1 MQSNL
6 KSRFSYIILV
16 VLILL
21 ADRVSKSAIASRF
34 DLGQPAPVV
43 DGIFNIT
50 YVQNTG
56 VAFGIL
62 SAFSSPVKVLFL
74 CLVAAIA
81 AIAVIIY
88 SLRND
93 ARNRLLQGALALV
106 LAGALGNLYDRMRYG
121 YVIDFLEFHA
131 RGYYWPSFNVADTSI
146 SIGVILLAW
155 EMFRNEA
162 PARA

>member
-21 ADRVSKSAIASRF
+21 ADRVSKSAIASQF

-43 DGIFNIT
+43 DGVFNIT

-62 SAFSSPVKVLFL
+62 SSFSSPVKVLFL

-81 AIAVIIY
+81 AIVVIIY

-146 SIGVILLAW
+146 SIGVVLLAW

>member
-6 KSRFSYIILV
+6 SARFPYILIV

-21 ADRVSKSAIASRF
+21 SDRISKSAIVSNY
-34 DLGQPAPVV
+34 DLGQPAPVI

-62 SAFSSPVKVLFL
+62 DAFSSPVKVLFL
-74 CLVAAIA
+74 GLVAGIA
-81 AIAVIIY
+81 AIVVIIY

-93 ARNRLLQGALALV
+93 PHNRLMQGALALV
-106 LAGALGNLYDRMRYG
+106 LAGALGNLYDRVRYG

-131 RGYYWPSFNVADTSI
+131 RGYFWPSFNIADTSI
-146 SIGVILLAW
+146 SIGVVLLAW

-162 PARA
+162 PNRA

>member
-6 KSRFSYIILV
+6 KSRISYILLV
-16 VLILL
+16 VLVLL
-21 ADRVSKSAIASRF
+21 ADRASKSAIASHF
-34 DLGQPAPVV
+34 DLGQPAPVI
-43 DGIFNIT
+43 DGVFNIT

-62 SAFSSPVKVLFL
+62 SAFSSPVKVLLL
-74 CLVAAIA
+74 CLVAGIA
-81 AIAVIIY
+81 AIVVIIY

-93 ARNRLLQGALALV
+93 TRNRLLQGALALV
-106 LAGALGNLYDRMRYG
+106 LAGALGNLFDRIRYG

-162 PARA
+162 PGRA

>member
-21 ADRVSKSAIASRF
+21 ADRVSKSAIASHF
-34 DLGQPAPVV
+34 DLGQTAPVV
-43 DGIFNIT
+43 DGVFNIT

-74 CLVAAIA
+74 CLIAGIA
-81 AIAVIIY
+81 AIVVIIY

-106 LAGALGNLYDRMRYG
+106 LAGALGNLYDRILYG

>member
-6 KSRFSYIILV
+6 SARFSYILIV
-16 VLILL
+16 ILILIS
-21 ADRVSKSAIASRF
+21 DRISKSVIVSHF
-34 DLGQPAPVV
+34 DLGQPTPVI

-62 SAFSSPVKVLFL
+62 SGFSSPAKVLFL
-74 CLVAAIA
+74 ALLAGIA
-81 AIAVIIY
+81 AVVVIIY

-93 ARNRLLQGALALV
+93 PRNRMLQGSLALV
-106 LAGALGNLYDRMRYG
+106 LAGALGNLYDRIRYG
-121 YVIDFLEFHA
+121 YVVDFLEFHA
-131 RGYYWPSFNVADTSI
+131 RGYYWPSFNIADTSI

-162 PARA
+162 PNRA

>member
-1 MQSNL
+1 MQANL
-6 KSRFSYIILV
+6 KSRFFYIFIAGLV
-16 VLILL
+16 LL
-21 ADRVSKSAIASRF
+21 SDRISKFAISSKF
-34 DLGQPAPVV
+34 DLGQPVPVI
-43 DGIFNIT
+43 DGLFNIT

-62 SAFSSPVKVLFL
+62 NAFSSPVKVFFL
-74 CLVAAIA
+74 CLVAGVA
-81 AIAVIIY
+81 AIVVTIY

-93 ARNRLLQGALALV
+93 PHNRLLQGALALV
-106 LAGALGNLYDRMRYG
+106 LAGALGNLYDRVRFG

-155 EMFRNEA
+155 EMFHNEA
-162 PARA
+162 PGRA